1 MISLPN
7 WKTSKSPELNL
18 YNLLYI
24 GTKGIDYAL
33 CEIFEGKF
41 KILDSE
47 STSFNEIIVSDM
59 PTVKMPEIK
68 EAVDK
73 LLTKSKERTG
83 KSTKKTLIGIPSL
96 YTLNQTIT
104 LRIKRDRPA
113 EKIDKKEL
121 EEINVRILANSKL
134 EAEKKLSPGQNSEL
148 EVVNSDFSFIK
159 LDGYLTKDIEGM
171 RGSILEISQFSSFS
185 TKQYLNNL
193 VDLTKS
199 LKLDLITVTSS
210 TYSLVRYIKD
220 NYKLENYMLINFGG
234 HTTDVGVVFGDEL
247 INTSSIRLGTESLL
261 SYISTKTEN
270 SKEKVLEILQ
280 QKGEESEE
288 KVLQK
293 DFENFWLESLIKSL
307 DSLEGIKIYP
317 SLIMVYGDEQL
328 FIDKYK
334 LAAQFEKLKF
344 KDSPQV
350 ISLNEKVEISN
361 DLPINLQSLGNFI
374 QNLEWAK

>member
-374 QNLEWAK
+374 QNLE